1 MSSSSGSSNSGLSL
15 GGVVFVVLLIMKLF
29 KVIEISWWWV
39 FSPILIGLS
48 LDILIL
54 IIAWII
60 IKRS

>member
-39 FSPILIGLS
+39 FSPILIGLA

>member
-29 KVIEISWWWV
+29 NIIEISWWWV
-39 FSPILIGLS
+39 FSPILIGLA

-54 IIAWII
+54 IIIWII